1 MARLRRSF
9 HAFEKSQ
16 LRLTNLE
23 RQIARLE
30 E

>member
-1 MARLRRSF
+1 MARLRRAF
-9 HAFEKSQ
+9 HATEKSQ
-16 LRLTNLE
+16 RRLTRLE